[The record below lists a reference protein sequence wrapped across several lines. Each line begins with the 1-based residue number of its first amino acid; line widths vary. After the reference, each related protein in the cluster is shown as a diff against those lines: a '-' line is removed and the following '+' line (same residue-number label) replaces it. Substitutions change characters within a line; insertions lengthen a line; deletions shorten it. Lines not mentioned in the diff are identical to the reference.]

1 MKSPR
6 LIAFGLLALGATLAV
21 ACTGADAATESPT
34 DIAIAELQAET
45 RDLQGE
51 TKALTRE
58 NASLSRQIAALS
70 GDAALS
76 GCEVTD
82 DHAGAATD
90 DDADAAAHD
99 DAPADVHAPAS
110 DDHAVAAAH
119 DDAPA
124 EADHGAG
131 PPHWTYDGATDG
143 PAAWGQLS
151 AAFATCASGE
161 QQSPINIASTTQ
173 IGLTDAALSYGVSDL
188 TVINNGHTVQANVQP
203 GNYLE
208 LDGQRYYLPQF
219 HFHVPSEHEV
229 SSQSFA
235 MEMHFVHAN
244 AAGELAVVGVLFTGG
259 AASAALAPIW
269 SHLPAAAGDEVSV
282 AAFQLPT
289 LLPADHTAY
298 RYSGSLTTP
307 PCSEGVKWSVLRSAL
322 QVSAGQAQA
331 LTDLVGANNRPVQP
345 VNTRDILEDATAG
358 YPPATRRRGR
368 DDSRPHERYGSCGFP
383 SEPNWAWD
391 LASSSSS
398 PPSSV

>member
-76 GCEVTD
+76 GGEVTD

-99 DAPADVHAPAS
+99 DAPADAHAPASDDHAGAAAHDAADDAVHDDAPADAHAPAS

-208 LDGQRYYLPQF
+208 LDGQRYDLLQF

-244 AAGELAVVGVLFTGG
+244 AAGELAVVGVPFTGG

-289 LLPADHTAY
+289 LLPADHTVY

-358 YPPATRRRGR
+358 
-368 DDSRPHERYGSCGFP
+368 
-383 SEPNWAWD
+383 
-391 LASSSSS
+391 
-398 PPSSV
+398 